1 MLKDNQIIAFSITQN
16 NKLYLSTQQIL
27 EIYKPIE
34 IGFLL
39 PLLLLISNKFGQTV
53 IYIYKIWKNGKN
65 DVLHI

>member
-65 DVLHI
+65 DVLHV

>member
-1 MLKDNQIIAFSITQN
+1 MLKDNHNYCIQYYQN

-65 DVLHI
+65 DVLHV